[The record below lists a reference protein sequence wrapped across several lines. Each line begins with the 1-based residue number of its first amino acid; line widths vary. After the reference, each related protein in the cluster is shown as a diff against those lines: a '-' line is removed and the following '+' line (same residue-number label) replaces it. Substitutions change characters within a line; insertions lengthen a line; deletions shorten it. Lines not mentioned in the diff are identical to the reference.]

1 MNDSSAKEIDN
12 FLKIFHL
19 KQSMIFGDAEYQANT
34 NKQKLWQKPAEMPD
48 DEDLAKF
55 NEHVTS
61 EETRLTEPHYLC
73 DKKDY
78 VTLRDVTVSRLTI
91 FN

>member
-55 NEHVTS
+55 NEQV
-61 EETRLTEPHYLC
+61 
-73 DKKDY
+73 KKHD
-78 VTLRDVTVSRLTI
+78 
-91 FN
+91 